1 VRSPRVLVVEDDPEI
16 VKLLSD
22 FLRLDGFSVA
32 AARDSDAAL
41 QAFELEPAAV
51 DCIVLDVMLPDGSGF
66 DVCRRVRDRSNV
78 PILFLSAR
86 GANEDKLRGL
96 ALGADDYIVK
106 SATPTEV
113 VARVKAVLRRSGG
126 RGHNGL
132 QQFGPLGIDRGART
146 VTLDGT
152 AVALTAREFDLLQ
165 LFADH
170 PHQVLTH
177 DQLFERLWGA
187 YGDRSA
193 VSVYIRK
200 LREKLE
206 ADPASPERFV
216 SVRGVGYRF
225 DPEPAA

>member
-22 FLRLDGFSVA
+22 FLRLDGFAVI
-32 AARDSDAAL
+32 AARDSAAAL
-41 QAFELEPAAV
+41 QAIEREPV
-51 DCIVLDVMLPDGSGF
+51 ECVMLDVMLPDGSGF
-66 DVCRRVRDRSNV
+66 DVCRRIRERSNV

-86 GANEDKLRGL
+86 GANDDKLRGL

-113 VARVKAVLRRSGG
+113 VARVKAVLRRSIGW
-126 RGHNGL
+126 GHNSV
-132 QQFGPLGIDRGART
+132 QRFGALRIDRRART
-146 VTLDGT
+146 VTMNGAD
-152 AVALTAREFDLLQ
+152 VALTAREFDLLQ

-206 ADPASPERFV
+206 TNPASPALFV

-225 DPEPAA
+225 DPEPGT